1 MVVCEAWTNDVPEGS
16 ADYIGIALVM
26 EENHGTFS
34 VITETS
40 GEVNSID
47 AGTSEVLAMEKF
59 LDICELEGL
68 DA

>member
-1 MVVCEAWTNDVPEGS
+1 MVICEVWTTDAPEGS
-16 ADYIGIALVM
+16 ADYVGIALVM

-40 GEVNSID
+40 GEVNSVF
-47 AGTSEVLAMEKF
+47 AGTSEVKAMEKF
-59 LDICELEGL
+59 LDICEMEGL